1 MNEEAE
7 PLYSSLY
14 SLRSLLCLAWPGAD
28 DMRLGVSLL
37 SVSTISILG
46 VPTNNTHVTEAAA
59 DTAHVARAL
68 GHVEQFNL
76 QKIKYC

>member
-1 MNEEAE
+1 MRKRNHSTVA
-7 PLYSSLY
+7 YIVY
-14 SLRSLLCLAWPGAD
+14 VACFAWPGAD